1 MSRQSGAFNV
11 EFAAAL
17 GLGTYTAATVLDLTS
32 NNKFNFYSA
41 AWYYTT
47 QSACSSTRSM
57 AQSDSVDADAWFDS
71 YLTACDGMDSTWNST
86 EPERWTYWARAK
98 DVFGI
103 V

>member
-1 MSRQSGAFNV
+1 MNRQSGAFNV

-17 GLGTYTAATVLDLTS
+17 GLGTYTVDNVLDLTT
-32 NNKFNFYSA
+32 NDKFTFYSA

-47 QSACSSTRSM
+47 QSGCAGTRSM
-57 AQSDSVDADAWFDS
+57 AQSADVDADTWFNS

-98 DVFGI
+98 DAFGI
-103 V
+103 A